1 MQKKI
6 EFVSGILQAPAMT
19 RAFLIAAALLL
30 AASAKPDAASNPK
43 ILKVLPHFLDQQG
56 RHTLSPSLYERD
68 AYQAQLRKHPE
79 KISAVRFDIQ
89 WNPGSIKSTNWKIR
103 AEILGRKSAPN
114 EIKTIEKPV
123 SPSFWFEN
131 WSALPLSPEEFRALG
146 EVNAWRITLW
156 EGDTLRAEQKSFL
169 W

>member
-1 MQKKI
+1 
-6 EFVSGILQAPAMT
+6 MT
-19 RAFLIAAALLL
+19 RLFLIAAAFFF
-30 AASAKPDAASNPK
+30 AASANPDAASNPK
-43 ILKVLPHFLDQQG
+43 IIKVLPHYLDQQG

-79 KISAVRFDIQ
+79 KISALRFDIQ
-89 WNPGSIKSTNWKIR
+89 WYPGSIKSTNWKLR

-114 EIKTIEKPV
+114 EMKTIEKAVAPGA
-123 SPSFWFEN
+123 WFEN
-131 WSALPLSPEEFRALG
+131 WSALPLSPEDYRALG